1 MNAQTKPELF
11 APCFPIFQV
20 VADSIEVDV
29 DMVRFTLQYGCVGI
43 DCEAQANELTDST
56 WFNKTNDPQND
67 VEVDYTRLEVDQ
79 NTEISVIRHDVN
91 LVEGQKLQL
100 TDHQIHKLNQH
111 LEWICIELYE
121 KKLEK
126 VA

>member
-1 MNAQTKPELF
+1 MNMHAKPELL
-11 APCFPIFQV
+11 APCFPMFQV
-20 VADSIEVDV
+20 EAESIKAGTDKVS
-29 DMVRFTLQYGCVGI
+29 FTLKYGCVEI
-43 DCEAQANELTDST
+43 DCECQANELSDST

-67 VEVDYTRLEVDQ
+67 VEVDYTKLEVDQ
-79 NTEISVIRHDVN
+79 NTEINVIRHDVN

-100 TDHQIHKLNQH
+100 TERQIHELNQQ
-111 LEWICIELYE
+111 LEWICVELFE

>member
-11 APCFPIFQV
+11 APCFPVFQIK
-20 VADSIEVDV
+20 ANSIEVEAG
-29 DMVRFTLQYGCVGI
+29 MVRFTLQYGCVEI
-43 DCEAQANELTDST
+43 DCECQTNELSDST

-67 VEVDYTRLEVDQ
+67 VEVDYTKLEVDDC
-79 NTEISVIRHDVN
+79 TPVTVIRTDADV
-91 LVEGQKLQL
+91 VDGQKIKL
-100 TDHQIHKLNQH
+100 TEQQVEKLNQQ
-111 LEWICIELYE
+111 LEWICVELFE

>member
-1 MNAQTKPELF
+1 MNTQTKPELF
-11 APCFPIFQV
+11 APCFPVFQIK
-20 VADSIEVDV
+20 AESIEVDA
-29 DMVRFTLQYGCVGI
+29 DMVRFTLQYGCVEI
-43 DCEAQANELTDST
+43 DCEAQADELTDST

-79 NTEISVIRHDVN
+79 NTEINVIRHDVN
-91 LVEGQKLQL
+91 LVDGQKLQL
-100 TDHQIHKLNQH
+100 TERQIQELNQQ
-111 LEWICIELYE
+111 LEWICVELFE